1 MEKLNKQHAG
11 QNVLLRYIKS
21 VSKGKKITS
30 LQNCTPQTAK
40 KAVFLTIFRMALQKT
55 TPPLQKSTP

>member
-11 QNVLLRYIKS
+11 QNVILRYIKS

-30 LQNCTPQTAK
+30 LQNCTPQTTK
-40 KAVFLTIFRMALQKT
+40 KPFF
-55 TPPLQKSTP
+55 

>member
-40 KAVFLTIFRMALQKT
+40 KPFF
-55 TPPLQKSTP
+55 